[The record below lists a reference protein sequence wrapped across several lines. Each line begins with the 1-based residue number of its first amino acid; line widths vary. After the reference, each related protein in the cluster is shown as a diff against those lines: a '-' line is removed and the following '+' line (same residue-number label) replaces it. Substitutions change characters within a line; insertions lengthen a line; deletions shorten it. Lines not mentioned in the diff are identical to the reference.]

1 MNYSNTE
8 TTDWIDRA
16 LGCSADDPLHVL
28 RRQREKVIS
37 ASQGSYGAIFDPNI
51 LGISIEERWLV
62 AHAVATLTGCD
73 ALADLY
79 AKNNNGIDLKTIKTR
94 QNVLLEYVEI
104 LTLRPAEGDQ
114 KALNKL
120 INNGFSVLEI
130 VMLAQLIGF
139 VAYQVRVV
147 MGLKAIPHSPTK
159 LTGNLQSEDSSFTHP
174 AHLSAP
180 KEVLRIQGFTSETLG
195 WKAWLPVLDLSQATE
210 HQLAVLKASHPSATS
225 SDYYLTLI
233 QHPHILEERSSA
245 FNAIMYAPGGLS
257 RAERELASTVVSR
270 MNGCVYCA
278 AVHAQRFEQLT
289 KRNDVIAQV
298 FTNPVTAGTND
309 RERSIVKAAIDL
321 TQSPEKFDQMHL
333 ASFNPQEA
341 LDLVHAIALFAWAN
355 RLMLNLGE
363 PVLPAFIKS
372 RPALKEIPFRADP

>member
-1 MNYSNTE
+1 MNYSFTE
-8 TTDWIDRA
+8 TTDWIDYA
-16 LGCSADDPLHVL
+16 LGCSPDDPLHAL

-37 ASQGSYGAIFDPNI
+37 ASQGSYGAIFDPHI

-62 AHAVATLTGCD
+62 AHAVATLTGCT

-79 AKNNNGIDLKTIKTR
+79 AKNKKVIDLKTIKTR
-94 QNVLLEYVEI
+94 QNILLEYVEI
-104 LTLRPAEGDQ
+104 LTLRPAEGDK

-120 INNGFSVLEI
+120 ISNGFSVLEI

-139 VAYQVRVV
+139 VAYQARIVI
-147 MGLKAIPHSPTK
+147 GLNAISHSSSKPA
-159 LTGNLQSEDSSFTHP
+159 GRLQSEDSSFTHP

-210 HQLAVLKASHPSATS
+210 HQLAVLKASHPSATA

-233 QHPHILEERSSA
+233 QHPHILEERSAA

-270 MNGCVYCA
+270 VNGCIYCA

-298 FTNPVTAGTND
+298 FTDPVTAGTND
-309 RERSIVKAAIDL
+309 REKAIVKNAIVL
-321 TQSPEKFDQMHL
+321 TQSPEEFTPLNL
-333 ASFNPQEA
+333 AVFNPQEA
-341 LDLVHAIALFAWAN
+341 QDLVHAIALFAWAN

-363 PVLPAFIKS
+363 PIFS
-372 RPALKEIPFRADP
+372 SS

>member
-1 MNYSNTE
+1 MNYSITD
-8 TTDWIDRA
+8 TTDWIDNA
-16 LGCSADDPLHVL
+16 LGCSANDPLYAL
-28 RRQREKVIS
+28 RRQREKVIA
-37 ASQGSYGAIFDPNI
+37 ASQGSYDAIFNPHI

-62 AHAVATLTGCD
+62 AHAVATLTGCT
-73 ALADLY
+73 ALAELY
-79 AKNNNGIDLKTIKTR
+79 AKNTNGIDLKTIKTR
-94 QNVLLEYVEI
+94 QNILLEYVEI

-120 INNGFSVLEI
+120 ISNGFSVLEI

-139 VAYQVRVV
+139 VAYQARVV
-147 MGLKAIPHSPTK
+147 MGLKAITHSPSK
-159 LTGNLQSEDSSFTHP
+159 LADNLQSEDSNFTHP

-233 QHPHILEERSSA
+233 QHPHILEERSAA

-270 MNGCVYCA
+270 INGCVYCA

-298 FTNPVTAGTND
+298 FSDPVTAGTNN
-309 RERSIVKAAIDL
+309 REKAIVKSAIVL
-321 TQSPEKFDQMHL
+321 TQSPETFNTQYL
-333 ASFNPQEA
+333 ADFNPQEA
-341 LDLVHAIALFAWAN
+341 QDLVHAIALFAWAN

-363 PVLPAFIKS
+363 PLTITSQK
-372 RPALKEIPFRADP
+372 